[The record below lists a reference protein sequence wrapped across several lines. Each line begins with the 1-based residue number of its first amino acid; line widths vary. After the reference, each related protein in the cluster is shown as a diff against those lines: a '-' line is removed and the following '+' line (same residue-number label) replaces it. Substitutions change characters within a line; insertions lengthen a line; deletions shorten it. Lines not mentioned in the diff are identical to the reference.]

1 MKNYYKVFFLL
12 LFCVGILNISYTQKE
27 RSKIHPTLLN
37 VLATTSVNENVDVYV
52 RLKNRYP
59 IDAIKQQTLS
69 LSKKERQREI
79 VRVLKDFAEEKQ
91 QAVLKFLRAQEKVD
105 RINILWATN
114 TIVLSAAP
122 EVIYALEKFDEI
134 MEIRYDRKFSMS
146 VTNNTPLNPNRGNEP
161 AGIDPGI
168 ILIRADDVWAEG
180 YYGQGVFIASIDEGC
195 NWDHPDLINNL
206 WQNLAEDA
214 DGDGHTIEPNGN
226 EWVLDPGDHNGI
238 DDDNNGYVDDLLGW
252 DFVNEDNQVYGNAHG
267 TSTVGVAV
275 GDGTLGTNTGVAP
288 QAKIVNLRI
297 GTNSEQQQTYCWLAM
312 QYAIDLG
319 VDIITHSQS
328 FHWDGFGGNSGPP
341 DVAMFRDMA
350 VLELEAGI
358 IHFTS
363 ISNDGRAQGDT
374 PIPFNISTPG
384 NCPAPWLH
392 PDQTLVGGTTSI
404 MGVGNV
410 YADSDV
416 IHSTSPYGPSS
427 QEDYSLN
434 NYYPYTM
441 PAHYWDYPYET
452 QPGSMGLLKPDISSP
467 GAHTISLD
475 GGYGNYGYSTF
486 SGTSSATPHA
496 AGTAALL
503 LSVNPN
509 LTPVDISRILQMT
522 AIDKG
527 EPGHDRRYGAGRID
541 AYLAFLEAQVDTTP
555 PALLS
560 ATANSST
567 EVKLFFSES
576 LDSQSS
582 QNTSNYNIDG
592 GINVLNAVLINSSQ
606 VTLITSQHL
615 ANNQYS
621 ITVNNITDLSGN
633 VISPTSNSAAYS
645 FDSTATGDLYK
656 QYIVS
661 AYASHWFLDFIPNRA
676 IDGISNPTTQSRW
689 AGAIPMPDSIIFDLG
704 SPTEFSKTRISF
716 YEWDFGRIYEYAIK
730 VSYEMIN
737 WQTII
742 SNTSSSTAQWSE
754 ETFSPVVGRYLLLVS
769 LNNNQSQW
777 AGVWETEIWGP
788 DQPSDVATENDIPSN
803 YALHQNYPNPFNPE
817 TNISFSLPENS
828 RVSITVYDLLGKKI
842 ADLVDE
848 EFASGS
854 HTVSFDAVG
863 FTSGI
868 YLYRMQSGKFNAT
881 KKLILM
887 K

>member
-12 LFCVGILNISYTQKE
+12 LFCASIVNISYTQKE
-27 RSKIHPTLLN
+27 SSKIHPALLK

-52 RLKNRYP
+52 MLKDRYP
-59 IDAIKQQTLS
+59 LSAIKQQTLH
-69 LSKKERQREI
+69 LDKKEKQREI
-79 VRVLKDFAEEKQ
+79 VRVLKEFAKEKQ
-91 QAVLKFLRAQEKVD
+91 QSVLQFLKTQNNVD

-114 TIVLSAAP
+114 TMVLSAAP
-122 EVIYALEKFDEI
+122 QVIYALDQFDEI
-134 MEIRYDRKFSMS
+134 KEIRYDRKFSMS
-146 VTNNTPLNPNRGNEP
+146 VTNNTPLNLNKGSKTE
-161 AGIDPGI
+161 AIDPGI
-168 ILIRADDVWAEG
+168 SLIRADYVWAEG

-195 NWDHPDLINNL
+195 NWDHPDLLNNL

-238 DDDNNGYVDDLLGW
+238 DDDNNGYIDDLIGW

-267 TSTVGVAV
+267 TSTAGVAV

-363 ISNDGRAQGDT
+363 VSNDGNTQGDT

-441 PAHYWDYPYET
+441 PEHYWDYPYET

-503 LSVNPN
+503 LSINPN
-509 LTPVDISRILQMT
+509 LTPVDISRIMQMT

-541 AYLAFLEAQVDTTP
+541 AYLAFLEAQVDTTS

-567 EVKLFFSES
+567 DVKLFFSES

-582 QNTSNYNIDG
+582 QNAGNYIING
-592 GINVLNAVLINSSQ
+592 GINVLGAIQNSSSQ
-606 VTLITSQHL
+606 VTLTTSHHL
-615 ANNQYS
+615 ANQQY
-621 ITVNNITDLSGN
+621 TVTVSNVTDVSGN
-633 VISPTSNSAAYS
+633 VISPSSNSASYS
-645 FDSTATGDLYK
+645 FDSTATGELYK
-656 QYIVS
+656 QYLAR
-661 AYASHWFLDFIPNRA
+661 AYASQWFLDFVPERA

-689 AGAIPMPDSIIFDLG
+689 AGAIAMPDSIIFDLG
-704 SPTEFSKTRISF
+704 SPTTFSKTRISF
-716 YEWDFGRIYEYAIK
+716 YEWDFGRIYEYALK
-730 VSYEMIN
+730 VSDDMIN
-737 WQTII
+737 WQTIMA
-742 SNTSSSTAQWSE
+742 NTFSTTTQWSE
-754 ETFSPVVGRYLLLVS
+754 ETFSPFVGRYLLLVS
-769 LNNNQSQW
+769 LSNNQSQW
-777 AGVWETEIWGP
+777 AGVWEAEIWGP
-788 DQPSDVATENDIPSN
+788 DQPSDVTTETEIPSD
-803 YALHQNYPNPFNPE
+803 YQLYQNYPNPFNPS
-817 TNISFSLPENS
+817 TNISFSLPEES
-828 RVSITVYDLLGKKI
+828 RVTITVYNLLGEQV
-842 ADLVDE
+842 ADLVDS
-848 EFASGS
+848 EFASGI
-854 HTVSFDAVG
+854 HTISFNAEN
-863 FTSGI
+863 FTTGM
-868 YLYRMQSGKFNAT
+868 YLYRIEAGDYRAT